1 MELIAQDVDWT
12 QVRRKIISEL
22 SSLRLNGTDAD
33 WIILVF
39 AIAHE
44 KSGIDPQLERL
55 SAPEDLRTKIEN
67 DFERSGF
74 GVKNA
79 LHRLSDEAFSSC
91 LHVVK
96 NHLLIIN
103 RDGVRDFTIFMIN
116 HILSSSH
123 GVTTSYSRISS
134 FLVAGIAENLRCSSI
149 IDLQPITAQVAI
161 DSIIKYYHLIRDD
174 RSGEAELRRL
184 KLEMHNKDYTEFGFD
199 GVPDYPAQNP
209 VYILD
214 LNRRDV
220 GASSGIKVPK
230 LTPLEEFL
238 DMDVSGEIIVI
249 TPQFRTKSH
258 KYALRVLNLL
268 AQRYPINTVIN
279 FSTPTAKSFSYG
291 TLIVA
296 SSDSRRGKGEL
307 LEIDVTR
314 NNPATKG
321 LSYLDTV
328 NLASSIHGIWTEPD
342 TSYNRTLP
350 TVQRIINAQFSDGY
364 IDIPSLCRVMP
375 RKTLGIFQDNEFM
388 GMGNHDKD
396 GGYQSSLLINSAPIL
411 ESLTESQVNKCLYV
425 IGNNGAGKSFLL
437 CDLVHQLAERG
448 MECAALSVSRA
459 DRFPKATGGLERYY
473 ALIGEFQSLAKRS
486 SASTKSLI
494 SLLETP
500 YRFNIFAKILVELGF
515 NQEVYLIR
523 KGKAQK
529 QGEDGNGIIS
539 LSLTLPHDQEAIE
552 LAKQLDPSAYE
563 IGIVPRQE
571 RELHFNNYD
580 IIIPFSNLS
589 SGERNILQLITLL
602 VSTASHN
609 ATHFI
614 DEPEISLHVR
624 WQQILPKAFSILAEE
639 FDMSLVVATHSPVM
653 IANATDSNCFCY
665 NVNEGVLEL
674 IDLED
679 RHSVETILLQGF
691 HTYTPHNRE
700 VHEKC
705 ARLVSDVIERVNTN
719 AGGAKEFGKSAI
731 EDLSTISEIINR
743 TATHDNGAQ
752 KQGDLDL
759 IHKAMTAISTV
770 IQAGQQ

>member
-1 MELIAQDVDWT
+1 
-12 QVRRKIISEL
+12 
-22 SSLRLNGTDAD
+22 
-33 WIILVF
+33 
-39 AIAHE
+39 
-44 KSGIDPQLERL
+44 
-55 SAPEDLRTKIEN
+55 
-67 DFERSGF
+67 
-74 GVKNA
+74 
-79 LHRLSDEAFSSC
+79 
-91 LHVVK
+91 
-96 NHLLIIN
+96 
-103 RDGVRDFTIFMIN
+103 
-116 HILSSSH
+116 
-123 GVTTSYSRISS
+123 
-134 FLVAGIAENLRCSSI
+134 
-149 IDLQPITAQVAI
+149 
-161 DSIIKYYHLIRDD
+161 
-174 RSGEAELRRL
+174 
-184 KLEMHNKDYTEFGFD
+184 
-199 GVPDYPAQNP
+199 
-209 VYILD
+209 
-214 LNRRDV
+214 
-220 GASSGIKVPK
+220 
-230 LTPLEEFL
+230 
-238 DMDVSGEIIVI
+238 
-249 TPQFRTKSH
+249 
-258 KYALRVLNLL
+258 
-268 AQRYPINTVIN
+268 
-279 FSTPTAKSFSYG
+279 
-291 TLIVA
+291 
-296 SSDSRRGKGEL
+296 
-307 LEIDVTR
+307 
-314 NNPATKG
+314 
-321 LSYLDTV
+321 
-328 NLASSIHGIWTEPD
+328 
-342 TSYNRTLP
+342 
-350 TVQRIINAQFSDGY
+350 
-364 IDIPSLCRVMP
+364 
-375 RKTLGIFQDNEFM
+375 
-388 GMGNHDKD
+388 
-396 GGYQSSLLINSAPIL
+396 
-411 ESLTESQVNKCLYV
+411 
-425 IGNNGAGKSFLL
+425 
-437 CDLVHQLAERG
+437 

-473 ALIGEFQSLAKRS
+473 ALIGESQSLAKRS

-539 LSLTLPHDQEAIE
+539 LSLTPPHDQEAIE